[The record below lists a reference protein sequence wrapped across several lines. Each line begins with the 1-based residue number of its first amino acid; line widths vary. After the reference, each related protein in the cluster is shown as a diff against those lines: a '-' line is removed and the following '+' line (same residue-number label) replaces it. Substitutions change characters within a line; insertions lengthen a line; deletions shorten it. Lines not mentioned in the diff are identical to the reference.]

1 MFERLHA
8 DEKFK
13 EITLKHLDEFAT
25 LGKQSFVIESE
36 HFINLFIFASNI
48 LYLFILSD
56 LKSHWSSF

>member
-13 EITLKHLDEFAT
+13 DITLKHLEEFAT
-25 LGKQSFVIESE
+25 LGKQSFAIESE
-36 HFINLFIFASNI
+36 YFINIFIFASNI

-56 LKSHWSSF
+56 L